1 MRSHSSRR
9 KLHVEL
15 RSVHDESLI
24 QLYSTHGPVVYF
36 RARCFPRLINNC
48 HGDTLAAAY
57 AIESTK
63 RGKCMNA
70 VIPNLSRSKTISK
83 NTGNTQWQEKKREV
97 SPNC

>member
-24 QLYSTHGPVVYF
+24 QLDSAHELVVYF
-36 RARCFPRLINNC
+36 CTRRLPRLINNC

-57 AIESTK
+57 AIESTE

-70 VIPNLSRSKTISK
+70 AIQNL
-83 NTGNTQWQEKKREV
+83 
-97 SPNC
+97 